1 MPESEIQAL
10 RRIYSA
16 LSRWDVDEFAGSVTH
31 DFELVLP
38 KTVPWGGTRHGRDG
52 VEAYA
57 AIFQDHVEGQ
67 WADPD
72 DFIEAGDLVV
82 VLGRL
87 RGRAR
92 ATGEKYEV
100 DFDHVWTLSAGMPSR
115 CRSYFDTAPI
125 MAVLDLPSSE
135 GPVV

>member
-1 MPESEIQAL
+1 MPEFEIEAL
-10 RRIYSA
+10 RRIYDA
-16 LSRWDVDEFAGSVTH
+16 LSRWDVDEFAGDVTH
-31 DFELVLP
+31 DFEMILP
-38 KTVPWGGTRHGRDG
+38 ETVPWGGTRHGRDG

-57 AIFQDHVEGQ
+57 TIFRDHVEGL

-92 ATGEKYEV
+92 ATGEEYEV
-100 DFDHVWTLSAGMPSR
+100 DFAHVWTLSDGMPSR

-125 MAVLDLPSSE
+125 MAALSDDQS
-135 GPVV
+135 

>member
-1 MPESEIQAL
+1 MPEFEIQAV
-10 RRIYSA
+10 RRIYEA
-16 LSRWDVDEFAGSVTH
+16 LSKWDVDELIKDVSH
-31 DFELVLP
+31 DFEMILP
-38 KTVPWGGTRHGRDG
+38 ETVPWGGTRHGRDG

-57 AIFQDHVEGQ
+57 AIFRDHVEGL

-72 DFIEAGDLVV
+72 DFIDGGDMIV

-92 ATGEKYEV
+92 ATGKKYEV
-100 DFDHVWTLSAGMPSR
+100 DFAHAWSLTDGMPSR

-125 MAVLDLPSSE
+125 MSALGSI
-135 GPVV
+135 